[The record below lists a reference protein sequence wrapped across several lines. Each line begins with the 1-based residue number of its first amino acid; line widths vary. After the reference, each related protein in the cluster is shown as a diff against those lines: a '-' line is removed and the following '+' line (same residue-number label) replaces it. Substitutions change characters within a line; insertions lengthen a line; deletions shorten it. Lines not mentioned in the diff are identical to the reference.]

1 MWVVEL
7 RRVWDAVEAC
17 RGLSGYVAWRDKED
31 ALFSG

>member
-1 MWVVEL
+1 MWAVEL

-17 RGLSGYVAWRDKED
+17 RGLSGCVARRDKEV